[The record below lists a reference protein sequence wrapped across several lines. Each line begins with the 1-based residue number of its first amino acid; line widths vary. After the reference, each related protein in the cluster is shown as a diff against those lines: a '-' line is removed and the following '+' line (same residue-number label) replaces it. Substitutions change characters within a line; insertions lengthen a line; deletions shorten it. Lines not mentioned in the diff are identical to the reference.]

1 MNKFNVRTGE
11 SDLACL
17 DYGLKYK
24 VNNIDL
30 VEFGKIDS
38 ATQKQFAINN
48 EVFYVIFN
56 YDNFIKLVG
65 MNKVI
70 YKEVSKFPSVRR
82 DLALLI
88 DKTVTY
94 DSIKELASKQ
104 ERKLLKAI
112 NLFDVY
118 EGKNL
123 PEGKKSY
130 AVSFQ
135 FQDENK
141 TLFDK
146 QIDKVMSKVIMAL
159 EKELDA
165 KLR

>member
-1 MNKFNVRTGE
+1 M
-11 SDLACL
+11 
-17 DYGLKYK
+17 
-24 VNNIDL
+24 
-30 VEFGKIDS
+30 
-38 ATQKQFAINN
+38 
-48 EVFYVIFN
+48 IFN
-56 YDNFIKLVG
+56 YDNFIKLLG

-70 YKEVSKFPSVRR
+70 YKEVSKFPSTRR

-88 DKTVTY
+88 DKAVTY
-94 DSIKELASKQ
+94 SSIQELASKQ

-135 FQDENK
+135 FQDETK
-141 TLFDK
+141 TLVDK
-146 QIDKVMSKVIMAL
+146 QIDKVMSKIISSL

-165 KLR
+165 QLR